1 MFEHEER
8 DLKVMVHG
16 DDFVTLGLE
25 EQIKWFHESMQ
36 STYEV
41 TIRGMLGPEVGDDKR
56 IEILNRVVE
65 WGADGITYEGDPR
78 HAIALIKGMGVEQG
92 KGVAAPGVK
101 SKDDEDLEKSL
112 IGKKLIFDAIKYKVV
127 FR

>member
-1 MFEHEER
+1 MYGTRAAASSWAKEYTRRLKEWGFRRGRSTPCVFEHEER

-25 EQIKWFHESMQ
+25 EQIKWFHENMQ

-65 WGADGITYEGDPR
+65 WGADGISYEGDPR
-78 HAIALIKGMGVEQG
+78 HAIAI
-92 KGVAAPGVK
+92 
-101 SKDDEDLEKSL
+101 
-112 IGKKLIFDAIKYKVV
+112 IFVW
-127 FR
+127 